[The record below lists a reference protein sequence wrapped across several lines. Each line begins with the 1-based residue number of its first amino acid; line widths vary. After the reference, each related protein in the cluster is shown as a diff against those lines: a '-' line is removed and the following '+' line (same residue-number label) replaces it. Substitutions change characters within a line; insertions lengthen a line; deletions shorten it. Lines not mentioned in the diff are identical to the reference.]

1 VKARM
6 LCLLLL
12 SACSEPDVAYDYGL
26 TWMCQSPEGCERV
39 EELALLDRLNVSG
52 DFLFFH
58 STRDMDFSLS
68 AQMITS
74 EALPAG
80 CSWLYGVSIF
90 GYELEPS
97 KLCQVANGFELELSI
112 PNALA
117 TTHSKW
123 LVEARDL
130 GPW

>member
-1 VKARM
+1 MKARM

-12 SACSEPDVAYDYGL
+12 SACTEPDVAYDYGL
-26 TWMCQSPEGCERV
+26 TWMCQSPEGCERA
-39 EELALLDRLNVSG
+39 EELELLDRLNVSG
-52 DFLFFH
+52 EFFFFE
-58 STRDMDFSLS
+58 STRDMDFHMT
-68 AQMITS
+68 AQRIAS
-74 EALPAG
+74 DALPAG
-80 CSWLYGVSIF
+80 CSWLYGISF
-90 GYELEPS
+90 LGHELEPS
-97 KLCQVANGFELELSI
+97 KLCHTADGFELELSI